1 MQIKCGMLESYGH
14 VSGCCCYGKES
25 CLDHV
30 GHRRCC
36 FVEAKNGTPVEVVK
50 PGPEAAAQRIAEGL
64 GVPHFGQ
71 LAFLLKT
78 SLV

>member
-1 MQIKCGMLESYGH
+1 MTILATGAAAL
-14 VSGCCCYGKES
+14 
-25 CLDHV
+25 L
-30 GHRRCC
+30 RLR
-36 FVEAKNGTPVEVVK
+36 NGTPVGVVK

-71 LAFLLKT
+71 LVFLVKT